1 VSAPKEPSPEKEP
14 PIESGEDSSSP
25 FAEVKYS
32 LPELLRDV
40 KVDRSSS
47 LFSMEKLDQDTISR
61 LFEQHN
67 SPRGPSRSKK

>member
-1 VSAPKEPSPEKEP
+1 MSPPDELFP
-14 PIESGEDSSSP
+14 ESELDATAQ

-40 KVDRSSS
+40 KLDRSSS

-61 LFEQHN
+61 LFEQHQ
-67 SPRGPSRSKK
+67 SRRAPSTEKK

>member
-1 VSAPKEPSPEKEP
+1 MKDPDELFPEQEMDLN
-14 PIESGEDSSSP
+14 SQ

-40 KVDRSSS
+40 KLDRSSS

-61 LFEQHN
+61 LFEQHH
-67 SPRGPSRSKK
+67 SRHGPPS

>member
-1 VSAPKEPSPEKEP
+1 MSRPEDTPPAP
-14 PIESGEDSSSP
+14 ESESSSP
-25 FAEVKYS
+25 FPEVKYS

-61 LFEQHN
+61 LFEQN
-67 SPRGPSRSKK
+67 NARRASKSGEQ

>member
-1 VSAPKEPSPEKEP
+1 MKPPEDAPPDPEAGSA
-14 PIESGEDSSSP
+14 SP

-40 KVDRSSS
+40 KQDRSSS

-67 SPRGPSRSKK
+67 SHRASKTGEE

>member
-1 VSAPKEPSPEKEP
+1 MNTPNDPPENPEPGSA
-14 PIESGEDSSSP
+14 SP

-32 LPELLRDV
+32 LAELLRDV
-40 KVDRSSS
+40 KLDRSSS

-67 SPRGPSRSKK
+67 ARRAAKPGEE

>member
-1 VSAPKEPSPEKEP
+1 MKTPEEALPNPESDSAA
-14 PIESGEDSSSP
+14 P

-40 KVDRSSS
+40 KLDRSSS

-67 SPRGPSRSKK
+67 AHRASKSG

>member
-1 VSAPKEPSPEKEP
+1 MNTPEENQPGPETDSA
-14 PIESGEDSSSP
+14 SP

-67 SPRGPSRSKK
+67 SRRGPKLGEK

>member
-1 VSAPKEPSPEKEP
+1 VSPPEKTP
-14 PIESGEDSSSP
+14 PGQGQDSDSP

-40 KVDRSSS
+40 KLDRSSS

-61 LFEQHN
+61 LFEQN
-67 SPRGPSRSKK
+67 NARRATRPGDR

>member
-1 VSAPKEPSPEKEP
+1 MNTPKEPPEKP
-14 PIESGEDSSSP
+14 DSASASP
-25 FAEVKYS
+25 FAEIKYS

-40 KVDRSSS
+40 KLDRSSS

-67 SPRGPSRSKK
+67 SRRAAKPGEE

>member
-1 VSAPKEPSPEKEP
+1 MSPPEELFP
-14 PIESGEDSSSP
+14 ESELEATAQ

-40 KVDRSSS
+40 KLDRTSS

-61 LFEQHN
+61 LFEQYQ
-67 SPRGPSRSKK
+67 SRRAPPAEKK

>member
-1 VSAPKEPSPEKEP
+1 MSPPKEGSQKP
-14 PIESGEDSSSP
+14 ESGSASP

-40 KVDRSSS
+40 KQDRSSS
-47 LFSMEKLDQDTISR
+47 LFSMEKLDQDAISR

-67 SPRGPSRSKK
+67 SRRASKPGKE

>member
-1 VSAPKEPSPEKEP
+1 MTNPEEMFP
-14 PIESGEDSSSP
+14 DYESDTSSP

-40 KVDRSSS
+40 KIDRSSS

-61 LFEQHN
+61 LFEQHY
-67 SPRGPSRSKK
+67 SRRASSTEKK

>member
-1 VSAPKEPSPEKEP
+1 MTPPKEPPMEP
-14 PIESGEDSSSP
+14 RSGSASP
-25 FAEVKYS
+25 FDEVKYS

-40 KVDRSSS
+40 KLDRSSS

-67 SPRGPSRSKK
+67 SRRAAKPGEE

>member
-1 VSAPKEPSPEKEP
+1 MKTPEEALPNPESDP
-14 PIESGEDSSSP
+14 PTP

-40 KVDRSSS
+40 KLDRSSS
-47 LFSMEKLDQDTISR
+47 LFSMEKLDQDTISQ

-67 SPRGPSRSKK
+67 AHRASKPG

>member
-1 VSAPKEPSPEKEP
+1 MKEPDELFPGFDLGSAM
-14 PIESGEDSSSP
+14 P

-40 KVDRSSS
+40 KLDRSSS

-61 LFEQHN
+61 LFEQHHSRRA
-67 SPRGPSRSKK
+67 SPPEKK

>member
-1 VSAPKEPSPEKEP
+1 MKNTDEMFPEFEM
-14 PIESGEDSSSP
+14 DSTAA
-25 FAEVKYS
+25 FAEVRYS

-40 KVDRSSS
+40 KLDRSSS

-67 SPRGPSRSKK
+67 ARRAQSPEKK

>member
-1 VSAPKEPSPEKEP
+1 VKNPNELFPEFEA
-14 PIESGEDSSSP
+14 EVNSQ

-40 KVDRSSS
+40 KLDRSSS

-61 LFEQHN
+61 LFEQHH
-67 SPRGPSRSKK
+67 SRRGPSSEKK

>member
-1 VSAPKEPSPEKEP
+1 MSAKKELSAQKEPSTD
-14 PIESGEDSSSP
+14 SGEDSSSL

-67 SPRGPSRSKK
+67 TRHGPSRDKK

>member
-1 VSAPKEPSPEKEP
+1 MNKPDESPTP
-14 PIESGEDSSSP
+14 PEEDSASP
-25 FAEVKYS
+25 FAEVRYS

-61 LFEQHN
+61 LYEQHN
-67 SPRGPSRSKK
+67 SRRGKKQPG